1 MADSDPLSQMFNLF
15 AAPLAGAVQSFDQ
28 FRNGVEQ
35 FQRGVE
41 NFNRTMENLNE
52 TAERI
57 NVLLAEVEEPLRA
70 AVPQVTRTVKT
81 ADEMMKVVAGPAIA
95 IAPGLQVL
103 AETLNNPALK
113 QMPHQLAQ
121 MNEVLGEVTTRL
133 APLGQFAESAGG
145 LFGGLKLPG
154 FGAPARP
161 APAPVERD
169 LEPDDDVDDEPDDD
183 DSPATLTVTRRTTT
197 PARKVAASKK
207 STAEKSTAKK
217 STAKK
222 MTAKKS
228 TAKKT
233 SPAKKSAAK
242 KSAAEK

>member
-81 ADEMMKVVAGPAIA
+81 ADEMMKVVSGPAIA
-95 IAPGLQVL
+95 VAPGSPGAGRDAQQPG
-103 AETLNNPALK
+103 AEAD
-113 QMPHQLAQ
+113 
-121 MNEVLGEVTTRL
+121 
-133 APLGQFAESAGG
+133 AESDG
-145 LFGGLKLPG
+145 PDER
-154 FGAPARP
+154 GARRGHHSPCPART
-161 APAPVERD
+161 ARRVGRWAVRWAEAAGFRGTSPVGARSGRR
-169 LEPDDDVDDEPDDD
+169 P
-183 DSPATLTVTRRTTT
+183 SPNRTTM
-197 PARKVAASKK
+197 
-207 STAEKSTAKK
+207 ST
-217 STAKK
+217 
-222 MTAKKS
+222 
-228 TAKKT
+228 T
-233 SPAKKSAAK
+233 SQRP
-242 KSAAEK
+242 